1 MAEKKACKDRTNGAI
16 LLADRDDII
25 VTLLHMREQRR
36 EVAYPPSLRE
46 NTSVKLFKQIEPNP

>member
-1 MAEKKACKDRTNGAI
+1 MAEKKACKDRTNEAI

-25 VTLLHMREQRR
+25 VTLLRMRETRK
-36 EVAYPPSLRE
+36 ELAYPPSLRE